1 MDMTTLMIVAGGIVG
16 YKLMDLVLTNWFKKV
31 SNEDFVSK
39 AECARC
45 SRHGESATDDLR
57 RQMVLVK
64 KVVLAMAIKMGVNV
78 EDIQEL
84 V

>member
-45 SRHGESATDDLR
+45 SRRGESATDDLR